1 MRNLNIYFLAFAL
14 SLHLAF
20 SQSNFS
26 ESFFYFPK
34 NIHLYVPSS
43 ACLDNAL
50 QSDFAYKTYIGK
62 LSVIRTAYADL
73 NFDLKKKGSNSSS
86 NRQILG
92 LGVYSDREGE
102 FFNKTR
108 AMARYALHLP
118 INEDLFLSM
127 GSAFHLINY
136 SFHAS
141 GSGAT
146 GSAINWA
153 GSLSS
158 TLYGPSF
165 NLSAAFNDFNNPKI
179 RPINYNFNIYRYITL
194 YGEKSFDLNE
204 NTQIKGATRC
214 NLILGNS
221 NSYWFQLGLVLSKV
235 VGVNSFYYVDKGWGL
250 AFDIHKI
257 RLYKSQLNFSLA
269 YMLPKRNV
277 YPAANQYELNLSYCI
292 PKNK

>member
-1 MRNLNIYFLAFAL
+1 LIAFSLNFAFA
-14 SLHLAF
+14 
-20 SQSNFS
+20 QSNFS

-43 ACLDNAL
+43 ACLDNNL
-50 QSDFAYKTYIGK
+50 QSNFGYKTYIGK
-62 LSVIRTAYADL
+62 LSIINTSYADL
-73 NFDLKKKGSNSSS
+73 NVNVKRKRGKTSD
-86 NRQILG
+86 NRHILG
-92 LGVYSDREGE
+92 LGFYNDREGD

-108 AMARYALHLP
+108 VMARYAIHLP
-118 INEDLFLSM
+118 LREDLYLSV

-141 GSGAT
+141 GSGT
-146 GSAINWA
+146 SGSAINWA

-158 TLYGPSF
+158 TLHAPSF
-165 NLSAAFNDFNNPKI
+165 NVSLSLNDFNNPQI

-204 NTQIKGATRC
+204 NTQIKGAGRG
-214 NLILGNS
+214 NLIIGSTSTYL
-221 NSYWFQLGLVLSKV
+221 FQLGFVLSKI
-235 VGVNSFYYVDKGWGL
+235 VGVNGFYYVDKGWGL
-250 AFDIHKI
+250 AFDINKI

-269 YMLPKRNV
+269 YMLPKQTA

-292 PKNK
+292 PQNK

>member
-1 MRNLNIYFLAFAL
+1 MRNLIFYLIAFSLNFAFA
-14 SLHLAF
+14 
-20 SQSNFS
+20 QSNFS

-43 ACLDNAL
+43 ACLDNDL
-50 QSDFAYKTYIGK
+50 QSNFGYKTYIGK
-62 LSVIRTAYADL
+62 LSIINTSYADL
-73 NFDLKKKGSNSSS
+73 NVNLKRKRGKTSD
-86 NRQILG
+86 NRHILG
-92 LGVYSDREGE
+92 LGFYNDREGD

-108 AMARYALHLP
+108 VMARYAIHLP
-118 INEDLFLSM
+118 LREDLYLSV

-141 GSGAT
+141 GAGTS

-158 TLYGPSF
+158 TLHAPSF
-165 NLSAAFNDFNNPKI
+165 NVSLSLNDFNNPQI

-204 NTQIKGATRC
+204 NTQIKGAGRG
-214 NLILGNS
+214 NLIIGSTSTYL
-221 NSYWFQLGLVLSKV
+221 FQLGFVLSKI
-235 VGVNSFYYVDKGWGL
+235 VGVNGFYYVDKGWGL
-250 AFDIHKI
+250 AFDINKI

-269 YMLPKRNV
+269 YMLPKQTA

-292 PKNK
+292 PQNK